1 MSEALAVAASQR
13 PEKIDCQSFSV
24 VSDLIYATDLR
35 LDATNYAREASQALS
50 SILATRAIRAEL
62 GKLCETIWHPVQ
74 NQARS
79 NFKRIY
85 VEPEYGVPYVGSR
98 EMFFFPLRPEKF
110 LSKRIPKLSDLMV
123 PKGWL
128 LVSRSGTVGNVLY
141 VYDRLSRCAITDH
154 AIRIEPTK
162 VPTGYL
168 YAFLASK
175 FGQPLISQSIYGST
189 VDELEPK
196 HLASIPVPLF
206 DDEEQRTIHEAIVR
220 AYELRDQANQLLDD
234 AEAKLHAILGIKPF
248 TEADVEYLGNP
259 KEVKAFEIEFDEL
272 GDRFDA
278 SSHVPLVRS
287 VIRKL
292 HRSPVPLTDLG
303 SLCDNIYHAPRYA
316 RVYVDPPFG
325 KRFIQCSQLPLFRM
339 YDVRHLSASANKE
352 AIVNCAVQDRDL
364 LVTRSGTIGRLGY
377 ITPSMSGWV
386 ASDDFIRLRPDQSRL
401 DSGYLY
407 AFLGTAYGQSQLT
420 TRTFGGVVDHINE
433 DHVASVQVPELPIG
447 DQRQI
452 GEFVRNA
459 FALRDK
465 ANDLEDKAIQR
476 IEHLIG
482 ATM

>member
-1 MSEALAVAASQR
+1 MTEALALAASQQ
-13 PEKIDCQSFSV
+13 PQKIDCQSFSV
-24 VSDLIYATDLR
+24 VSDLVYATDSR
-35 LDATNYAREASQALS
+35 LDATNYARTASQALS
-50 SILATRAIRAEL
+50 SILAAKAIRTKL
-62 GKLCETIWHPVQ
+62 GKLCGTIWHPVQ

-110 LSKRIPKLSDLMV
+110 LSKRIPKLNDLMV

-154 AIRIEPTK
+154 AIRIEPTR

-168 YAFLASK
+168 YAFLAST
-175 FGQPLISQSIYGST
+175 FGQPLISQSTYGST

-206 DDEEQRTIHEAIVR
+206 NDEEQRAVDEAIIR
-220 AYELRDQANQLLDD
+220 AYELRDHANQLLDD
-234 AEAKLHAILGIKPF
+234 AEAKLYSILGIQPF

-259 KEVKAFEIEFDEL
+259 KEVRSFQIEFDEL

-278 SSHVPLVRS
+278 TTHIPLVRS

-292 HRSPVPLTDLG
+292 GQSQAPSSCLG
-303 SLCDNIYHAPRYA
+303 SLCDSIYHAPRFA
-316 RVYVDPPFG
+316 RVYVDQSFG

-339 YDVRHLSASANKE
+339 YDIRYLSESANKH
-352 AIVNCAVQDRDL
+352 AITNCSVKEGDL
-364 LVTRSGTIGRLGY
+364 LITRSGTIGRLGY
-377 ITPSMSGWV
+377 ITSSMEGWV

-407 AFLGTAYGQSQLT
+407 AFLGTRYGQHQLT
-420 TRTFGGVVDHINE
+420 TKMFGGVVDHINE
-433 DHVASVQVPELPIG
+433 EHVASVRIPDLRMSEQSKIG
-447 DQRQI
+447 AI
-452 GEFVRNA
+452 VRKA
-459 FALRDK
+459 FILRDE
-465 ANDLEDKAIQR
+465 ANDLEDKAIQH
-476 IEHLIG
+476 IESLIDG
-482 ATM
+482 TS